1 MAAVEPSERQHRGG
15 GRWCPLCLATL
26 TILQQRAVEHATV
39 WLQPICHC
47 RACRPVHPTM
57 TRMPDPSGPQ
67 RRSPPPWQPSAAGH
81 AQVYHGT
88 VGSKRSCP
96 QSAHGAHV
104 LLMEPA
110 RLGSPV
116 PEVRTAC
123 SLPACPAWQLGRPQ
137 LPQKSFCH
145 SCSMMCSARSAG
157 RLSLAQNLHTCLMW
171 VMLEQDLPL
180 SIRVGQGTDRTRDMQ
195 SPCQLCQS
203 GSSSSTGWEP
213 RTVLCVAAVVGL
225 GQGHGGKAGDW
236 VQVQG
241 DV

>member
-1 MAAVEPSERQHRGG
+1 MDAYNCTFCARGSMAAIEPSERQHRGG
-15 GRWCPLCLATL
+15 GGWCPLCLATL

-47 RACRPVHPTM
+47 GSCRPVHPTM

-67 RRSPPPWQPSAAGH
+67 RRSPSPWQPSAAGH
-81 AQVYHGT
+81 AQCYHST
-88 VGSKRSCP
+88 VGSKCSCP

-123 SLPACPAWQLGRPQ
+123 WLPACPAWQLGRPQ

-145 SCSMMCSARSAG
+145 SCSMLG
-157 RLSLAQNLHTCLMW
+157 VLSKERRAADSGPELAQEPH
-171 VMLEQDLPL
+171 
-180 SIRVGQGTDRTRDMQ
+180 VGD
-195 SPCQLCQS
+195 
-203 GSSSSTGWEP
+203 
-213 RTVLCVAAVVGL
+213 A
-225 GQGHGGKAGDW
+225 
-236 VQVQG
+236 
-241 DV
+241 